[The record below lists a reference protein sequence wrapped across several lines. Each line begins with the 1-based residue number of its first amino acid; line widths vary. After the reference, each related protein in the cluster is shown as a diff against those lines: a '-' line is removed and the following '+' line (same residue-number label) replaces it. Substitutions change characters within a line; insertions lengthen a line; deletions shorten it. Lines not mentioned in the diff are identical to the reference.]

1 MSKRKSEVP
10 LVEQLYKKNLG
21 SFEASGGFCDDDD
34 QVAERREEIAQ
45 KRQRRIDARAPSI
58 PLDDCQLCQKPII
71 ESFLWD
77 RFRHPVC
84 DSCRDD
90 NDAHKLISRTDAL
103 NTYLLKPPDL
113 DLRKPALR
121 YIARKNPHNP
131 RYGDM
136 KLYLGCQVIDRMLEV
151 HGSYEG
157 LEDAK
162 KLRED
167 KRTVK
172 NERNFEKKLKDMRKQ
187 IRGAGKNIVVTKKAH
202 IHAFGDEIEVDAAA
216 GEWKRECA
224 ECGYT
229 ETFEKM

>member
-1 MSKRKSEVP
+1 
-10 LVEQLYKKNLG
+10 NLG
-21 SFEASGGFCDDDD
+21 SSEASGGFYDDDD
-34 QVAERREEIAQ
+34 QVAERFEEIAQ

-71 ESFLWD
+71 EFLLPD
-77 RFRHPVC
+77 RSKIRC
-84 DSCRDD
+84 
-90 NDAHKLISRTDAL
+90 AMAAET
-103 NTYLLKPPDL
+103 
-113 DLRKPALR
+113 
-121 YIARKNPHNP
+121 
-131 RYGDM
+131 
-136 KLYLGCQVIDRMLEV
+136 VIDRMLEV

-157 LEDAK
+157 LEDANQ
-162 KLRED
+162 LQGD

-202 IHAFGDEIEVDAAA
+202 IHAYGDEIEVDAAA